1 MAHVL
6 DISVLWSVV
15 TDVFKMYND
24 RNNNAIDALGSV
36 RKAFNH
42 TYNYLHNNNGQYV
55 PNMELSDLW
64 NEASIAVMRV
74 DRSLGNML
82 GSKSRFWTHPDIY
95 IELNNAEN
103 ILHLNQIIDEMER
116 LQMRI
121 R

>member
-6 DISVLWSVV
+6 DVSMLWTVV
-15 TDVFKMYND
+15 TDIFRTYND

-42 TYNYLHNNNGQYV
+42 TYDYLRNKNGQYV
-55 PNMELSDLW
+55 SNLELSDLW
-64 NEASIAVMRV
+64 NEASTAVMRV
-74 DRSLGNML
+74 DKSLGNML
-82 GSKSRFWTHPDIY
+82 GSKSRFWAHPDIY

-103 ILHLNQIIDEMER
+103 ILLLNQIIDEMER